1 MNSKLRGLPWPFLL
15 CMTVGSPALAA
26 AAHSSSD
33 ASETKISAVPA
44 PAESPRYLHDE
55 RQTTQGS
62 MTVGG
67 RTLAFQAEAGV
78 LVVHVRDP
86 MDDDPPLPKE
96 ERTGPP
102 PPQPPEASMSYVA
115 YFKGDKGDREDTH
128 RPVTFLFNGGP
139 GSSTVWLHMG
149 AFGPKR
155 VVTPDDK
162 HVPAAPYRVVDNEYS
177 LLDVSD
183 LVFVDAPGTGFGHLR
198 GADKEKAFYG
208 VDQDAH
214 AFANFIVEFLSLH
227 NRWNS
232 PKYLFGESYGTTRS
246 AVLANILQSE
256 KSLDL
261 NGVIL
266 LSQILNFDDSA
277 DQPQF
282 NPGVDLPYALA
293 LPTYAATAWYHH
305 KLPSQP
311 AELEPLLREVE
322 TFAMTEYAS
331 ALAAGSTLAPER
343 KSAIAAKLGAYTGL
357 AKDYIERAN
366 LRVNGGE
373 FEKTLLGSDITTGRL
388 DTRFAGPT
396 IDPMSKEADYDPQSA
411 SISSAY
417 VSAFNDYVRSVLKFG
432 DKKTYKPII
441 DIDKN
446 WDYQHQPPGAPQKMP
461 GTTNVMTDLAVAMKQ
476 NPNLKVQLNG
486 GYYDLA
492 TPYFAAVYELRQLP
506 VQPLLAGNIEMHFY
520 TSGHMVYAHE
530 PDLKALHANVAGF
543 IEKTKNGSA
552 GR

>member
-1 MNSKLRGLPWPFLL
+1 MHFKVRQLFLAWLL
-15 CMTVGSPALAA
+15 CVTGISRAAAEHPAASSDAADAKAA
-26 AAHSSSD
+26 AATD
-33 ASETKISAVPA
+33 AT
-44 PAESPRYLHDE
+44 ESPRYLRDE
-55 RQTTQGS
+55 RRVTSGS
-62 MTVGG
+62 ISIDGHGVTY
-67 RTLAFQAEAGV
+67 LAEAGIQ
-78 LVVHVRDP
+78 VVHLKDP
-86 MDDDPPLPKE
+86 LDDDAPLPKE
-96 ERTGPP
+96 ERLGPP
-102 PPQPPEASMSYVA
+102 PPQPPEAGMSYVA
-115 YFKGDKGDREDTH
+115 YFKGDKEDSH
-128 RPVTFLFNGGP
+128 RPITFLYNGGP

-155 VVTPDDK
+155 VLTADDK

-177 LLDVSD
+177 LITASD

-214 AFANFIVEFLSLH
+214 AFANFMVEFLSRH

-256 KSLDL
+256 KSVDL

-277 DQPQF
+277 DAPQF
-282 NPGVDLPYALA
+282 NPGVDLPYVVA

-305 KLPSQP
+305 KLVNPP
-311 AELEPLLREVE
+311 ATLEPLLREVE
-322 TFAMTEYAS
+322 QFALTEYAP
-331 ALAAGSTLAPER
+331 ALAAGSTLSPER
-343 KSAIAAKLGAYTGL
+343 KSAIAAKLSAYTGL
-357 AKDYIERAN
+357 GADYIERAN

-373 FEKTLLGSDITTGRL
+373 FEKTLLGSEITTGRL

-411 SISSAY
+411 AISSAY
-417 VSAFNDYVRSVLKFG
+417 VSAFNDYVRGTLKFG
-432 DKKTYKPII
+432 DEKTYKPGI
-441 DIDKN
+441 DVEKS
-446 WDYQHQPPGAPQKMP
+446 WDFQHQPPGAPMKLP
-461 GTTNVMTDLAVAMKQ
+461 GTTNVMTDLAVVMKQ
-476 NPNLKVQLNG
+476 NPNLKVQLHG

-492 TPYFAAVYELRQLP
+492 TPYFAAVYELQQLP
-506 VQPLLAGNIEMHFY
+506 IQPVLQSNIDMHFY
-520 TSGHMVYAHE
+520 SSGHMVYAHE
-530 PDLKALHANVAGF
+530 PDLKALHANVSAF
-543 IEKTKNGSA
+543 IERTRSGL